1 MVKNRIPFTI
11 WCGALSTEQ
20 RSLGEANWR
29 SFRDTPR
36 RVRAPAPFARNA
48 PGQTSHGKSG
58 ANIPG
63 ENGDLNHGVVID
75 LILHWPSWYAGPQA
89 PPRQRDL
96 IGRLD
101 ITLRGIAAICAILRR
116 SEHAKKFTR
125 VDAVLHSATGRCCPS
140 FRMRPTAITARV
152 SSSLKL
158 RSSPEEH
165 YGGLRSKHE
174 ITRTRLRAVSAWR
187 PAVAK

>member
-1 MVKNRIPFTI
+1 
-11 WCGALSTEQ
+11 
-20 RSLGEANWR
+20 
-29 SFRDTPR
+29 
-36 RVRAPAPFARNA
+36 VRAPAPFARNA

-58 ANIPG
+58 ADIPG

-89 PPRQRDL
+89 PPRQKDL

-125 VDAVLHSATGRCCPS
+125 VDAVLHSAPALST
-140 FRMRPTAITARV
+140 FMA
-152 SSSLKL
+152 
-158 RSSPEEH
+158 
-165 YGGLRSKHE
+165 GLRPEHARARQCGKL
-174 ITRTRLRAVSAWR
+174 ITPHQRQESVRYRLPVGTMGVCAPGSVNPS
-187 PAVAK
+187 